1 MPRDP
6 NPGLFFLTSFRSGA
20 GGFFVWKNAMN
31 SKAIL
36 VLEDGTVYRGDAF
49 GAQSTAFGEIIFI
62 TSMTGYQEM
71 LTDPSFAG
79 QIVVPTYPMIGNYG
93 INGDDVESSKIQVRG
108 YVVREYCPVPSN
120 RRSTGTVEEYLK
132 AGNVA
137 GLSGIDTRSLTRHIR
152 STGVMMGILTSE
164 LTTKEALAELKHM
177 PPYGNT
183 DFVREVSIKEPFQWN
198 FRQEQQQHTYN
209 IVIVDM
215 GLRFN
220 IARILS
226 RLGCRVTIVPC
237 TLSSRDILAIKPDG
251 IVLSPGPGNPAL
263 LDYIIKNVKDLLGK
277 KPILG
282 ICLGHQLIGRAF
294 GADTFKLKFGHRGAN
309 HPVCDLSM
317 DKVNITAQNHGYAID
332 EDTLKGGLE
341 VSHIN
346 LNDGTIEGLKHRAM
360 PVISIQY
367 HAEGSPGPQDNTYIF
382 DRFLQMVREET
393 KA

>member
-1 MPRDP
+1 M
-6 NPGLFFLTSFRSGA
+6 S
-20 GGFFVWKNAMN
+20 

-49 GAQSTAFGEIIFI
+49 GAEATAFGEIIFI

-79 QIVVPTYPMIGNYG
+79 QIVVPTYPLIGNYG
-93 INGDDVESSKIQVRG
+93 INRDDVESSKIQVRG
-108 YVVREYCPVPSN
+108 FVVRDYCLAPSN
-120 RRSTGTVEEYLK
+120 WRSIGTVEEYLK
-132 AGNVA
+132 ASNVP

-177 PPYGNT
+177 PSYGNT
-183 DFVREVSIKEPFQWN
+183 DFVKEVAIKEPFKWT
-198 FRQEQQQHTYN
+198 FKHEQQQQTYN
-209 IVIVDM
+209 IVIVDT

-226 RLGCRVTIVPC
+226 RLGCQVTIVPC
-237 TLSSRDILAIKPDG
+237 TFSSQDILALKPDG

-263 LDYIIKNVKDLLGK
+263 LNYIIENVKDLLGK

-309 HPVCDLSM
+309 HPVRDVAT
-317 DKVNITAQNHGYAID
+317 DKVNITTQNHGYAID

-346 LNDGTIEGLKHRAM
+346 LNDGTIEGLKHRCM
-360 PVISIQY
+360 PIISIQY

>member
-1 MPRDP
+1 
-6 NPGLFFLTSFRSGA
+6 
-20 GGFFVWKNAMN
+20 MN

-36 VLEDGTVYRGDAF
+36 VLEDGTVYRGEAF
-49 GAQSTAFGEIIFI
+49 GAETTAFGEIIFI

-79 QIVVPTYPMIGNYG
+79 QIVVPTYPLIGNYG
-93 INGDDVESSKIQVRG
+93 INRDDVESSKIQVRG
-108 YVVREYCPVPSN
+108 FVVRDYCPVPSN
-120 RRSTGTVEEYLK
+120 WRSTGTVEEYLK
-132 AGNVA
+132 TGNVP

-152 STGVMMGILTSE
+152 SKGVMMGILTSE
-164 LTTKEALAELKHM
+164 LTTREALAELKHM
-177 PPYGNT
+177 PSYGNT
-183 DFVREVSIKEPFQWN
+183 DFVKEVSIKEPFKWS
-198 FRQEQQQHTYN
+198 FRQGQQQYTYN

-226 RLGCRVTIVPC
+226 RLGCRVTVVPC
-237 TLSSRDILAIKPDG
+237 TLSSRDILAIEPDG

-263 LDYIIKNVKDLLGK
+263 LDYAIENVKGLLGK
-277 KPILG
+277 KPVLG

-309 HPVCDLSM
+309 HPVCDLAT
-317 DKVNITAQNHGYAID
+317 DRVNITAQNHGYAID

-360 PVISIQY
+360 PIISIQY
-367 HAEGSPGPQDNTYIF
+367 HAEGSPGPQENTYIF
-382 DRFLQMVREET
+382 DRFLQMVKEEKKT
-393 KA
+393 

>member
-1 MPRDP
+1 M
-6 NPGLFFLTSFRSGA
+6 NG
-20 GGFFVWKNAMN
+20 KAM
-31 SKAIL
+31 L

-49 GAQSTAFGEIIFI
+49 GAEATAFGEIIFI

-79 QIVVPTYPMIGNYG
+79 QIVVPTYPLIGNYG

-108 YVVREYCPVPSN
+108 FVVRDYCTMPSN

-132 AGNVA
+132 TNNVP

-164 LTTKEALAELKHM
+164 LTSKEALAELKHR
-177 PPYGNT
+177 PAYGDT
-183 DFVREVSIKEPFQWN
+183 DFVKEVSVKVPFQWGPAHPQK
-198 FRQEQQQHTYN
+198 RYAYN

-237 TLSSRDILAIKPDG
+237 TLSSRDILTLKPDG

-263 LDYIIKNVKDLLGK
+263 LHNIVINVKELMGK
-277 KPILG
+277 KPVLG

-309 HPVCDLSM
+309 HPVMDLA
-317 DKVNITAQNHGYAID
+317 DDRVNITAQNHGYAID

-346 LNDGTIEGLKHRAM
+346 LNDGTIEGLRHRTM

-393 KA
+393 KV

>member
-1 MPRDP
+1 
-6 NPGLFFLTSFRSGA
+6 
-20 GGFFVWKNAMN
+20 MN

-49 GAQSTAFGEIIFI
+49 GAQTTSFGEIIFI

-93 INGDDVESSKIQVRG
+93 INPDDVESSKIQVRG
-108 YVVREYCPVPSN
+108 FVVREYCPVPSN
-120 RRSTGTVEEYLK
+120 RRSTGTVEEYLE
-132 AGNVA
+132 AGNVP
-137 GLSGIDTRSLTRHIR
+137 GLSGIDTRSLTRRIR

-164 LTTKEALAELKHM
+164 LTTQEALAELKHM
-177 PPYGNT
+177 PSYGNT
-183 DFVREVSIKEPFQWN
+183 DFVKEVSVKEAFKWTLNPG
-198 FRQEQQQHTYN
+198 QQHTYN

-226 RLGCRVTIVPC
+226 GLGCRVTIVPC
-237 TLSSRDILAIKPDG
+237 SLPARDVLEFKPDG

-263 LDYIIKNVKDLLGK
+263 LDYAIQNVKELLGK

-309 HPVCDLSM
+309 HPVCDLAT
-317 DKVNITAQNHGYAID
+317 DKVHITAQNHGYAID

-346 LNDGTIEGLKHRAM
+346 LNDGTIEGLKHRTM
-360 PVISIQY
+360 PIISIQY
-367 HAEGSPGPQDNTYIF
+367 HAEGSPGPQDNAYIF
-382 DRFLQMVREET
+382 DRFLHMVREEMG
-393 KA
+393 A

>member
-1 MPRDP
+1 M
-6 NPGLFFLTSFRSGA
+6 S
-20 GGFFVWKNAMN
+20 

-36 VLEDGTVYRGDAF
+36 VLEDGTIYRGDAF
-49 GAQSTAFGEIIFI
+49 GAEATAFGEIIFI

-79 QIVVPTYPMIGNYG
+79 QIVVPTFPLIGNYG
-93 INGDDVESSKIQVRG
+93 INLDDVESAKIQVRG
-108 YVVREYCPVPSN
+108 FVVREYCPIPSN
-120 RRSTGTVEEYLK
+120 WRSMATVEEYLK
-132 AGNVA
+132 AGNIP

-152 STGVMMGILTSE
+152 SSGVMMGILTSE
-164 LTTKEALAELKHM
+164 LTGGEALHELKQL
-177 PPYGNT
+177 PSYEGT
-183 DFVREVSIKEPFQWN
+183 DFVKEVSVKEPFEWSPGQG
-198 FRQEQQQHTYN
+198 QQHTYN
-209 IVIVDM
+209 IAVVDM

-226 RLGCRVTIVPC
+226 RLGCRVTVVPC
-237 TLSSRDILAIKPDG
+237 TISSEDLLAMEPDG

-263 LDYIIKNVKDLLGK
+263 LDYAIENIKGLLGK

-309 HPVCDLSM
+309 HPVLDLATG
-317 DKVNITAQNHGYAID
+317 KVHITSQNHGYAID
-332 EDTLKGGLE
+332 TSSLKGGLQ

-346 LNDGTIEGLKHRAM
+346 LNDGTIEGLKHSSM
-360 PVISIQY
+360 PITTIQY

-382 DRFLQMVREET
+382 DGFLQMIKEGNR
-393 KA
+393 

>member
-1 MPRDP
+1 
-6 NPGLFFLTSFRSGA
+6 
-20 GGFFVWKNAMN
+20 MN
-31 SKAIL
+31 SKAVL
-36 VLEDGTVYRGDAF
+36 VLEDGTVYRGEAF
-49 GAQSTAFGEIIFI
+49 GAETTAFGEIIFI
-62 TSMTGYQEM
+62 TSITGYQEM

-79 QIVVPTYPMIGNYG
+79 QIVVPTYPLIGNYG
-93 INGDDVESSKIQVRG
+93 INRDDVESLKIQVRG
-108 YVVREYCPVPSN
+108 FVVRDYCPVPSN
-120 RRSTGTVEEYLK
+120 WRSMGTVEEYLK
-132 AGNVA
+132 TGNVP

-164 LTTKEALAELKHM
+164 LTTREALAELKHM

-183 DFVREVSIKEPFQWN
+183 DFVKEVSIKEPFKWS
-198 FRQEQQQHTYN
+198 FRKGQQQHTYN

-226 RLGCRVTIVPC
+226 RLGCRVTVVPC
-237 TLSSRDILAIKPDG
+237 TLSAQDILAIKPDG

-263 LDYIIKNVKDLLGK
+263 LGYAIENIRGLLGK

-309 HPVCDLSM
+309 HPVRDLDT
-317 DKVNITAQNHGYAID
+317 DKVYITAQNHGYAID
-332 EDTLKGGLE
+332 TDTLKGGLQ

-346 LNDGTIEGLKHRAM
+346 LNDGTIEGLKHSTM
-360 PVISIQY
+360 PIISIQY

-382 DRFLQMVREET
+382 DRFLQMVREEKNT
-393 KA
+393 